1 MIRAVL
7 DASPIKLLSQLRELH
22 YSERTRSVNFS
33 TAALRLHLNTGLVIG
48 PFRAAAPQ
56 KFSRGFIMAWRS
68 HGATNKELVE
78 KLASN
83 GLIKSDRVKQAML
96 RVDTIIKNDG

>member
-1 MIRAVL
+1 MITARFFFSLHHNFYVAGQSHRAL
-7 DASPIKLLSQLRELH
+7 EPRIHRGGMH
-22 YSERTRSVNFS
+22 
-33 TAALRLHLNTGLVIG
+33 HNTGLVIG